1 MGGEV
6 KYRCAD
12 ATLWGLHHSA
22 MRLCASAGAGVMRC
36 GLRSGSRGSDEGD
49 VLADLPRPGPAG
61 PASRVEGRRM
71 RRYPPGMTVS
81 LRRLAR
87 SRGLR
92 TLAVLAWLMLVS
104 TALVAAPMEMGMH
117 GSAAHAMAATGVAL
131 HHGSARSNHPAA
143 SMPDRACCGDQMAQG
158 CHCHSVCGSV
168 LHSVAVVVPT
178 AMLFA
183 VVYGPPAAVRAP
195 SPNTAV
201 PLRPPLG

>member
-1 MGGEV
+1 MAFTMGGEV

-92 TLAVLAWLMLVS
+92 TLAALAWLMLVT
-104 TALVAAPMEMGMH
+104 TAL
-117 GSAAHAMAATGVAL
+117 AL
-131 HHGSARSNHPAA
+131 HHGSALSNHPAA
-143 SMPDRACCGDQMAQG
+143 SMPDRDCCGDQMAQG

-201 PLRPPLG
+201 PLRPP